1 MDKTQWNESNPLKLF
16 LIPRFLKFETLT
28 LRRNYVRGLIGTTKG
43 GKVRRV
49 DMSAGLQKVLQ
60 AYTHP
65 PIKKE
70 LAK

>member
-1 MDKTQWNESNPLKLF
+1 MDQIRLSKNCRQPWPVSWVKNSG
-16 LIPRFLKFETLT
+16 
-28 LRRNYVRGLIGTTKG
+28 RNYVRGLIGTHKG

-65 PIKKE
+65 PTKKE